1 MNIIFIYHD
10 ITVVICVI
18 VVFQNLYFI
27 LCHIINM
34 HFYVFVQVQTPDSN
48 NKFNIEELRAFIQS
62 YLPDAQ
68 QKEGEVGDL
77 VYALP
82 PYTPQN
88 AAVYHSL
95 LTGLDQNLDKLQL
108 GCYGISDTTLEEVI
122 IRWRPRCRTGLWTR
136 PVPLGFRLP
145 AQRPLKPQAVQPKT
159 AKGSWTILGSL
170 GFLAHIVQASQ
181 FASLQNQILSRAGR
195 YLIIEM
201 LLV

>member
-1 MNIIFIYHD
+1 MFLI
-10 ITVVICVI
+10 
-18 VVFQNLYFI
+18 
-27 LCHIINM
+27 
-34 HFYVFVQVQTPDSN
+34 QVQTPDSN
-48 NKFNIEELRAFIQS
+48 QKLNIEELRDFIQS

-122 IRWRPRCRTGLWTR
+122 IR
-136 PVPLGFRLP
+136 
-145 AQRPLKPQAVQPKT
+145 
-159 AKGSWTILGSL
+159 
-170 GFLAHIVQASQ
+170 
-181 FASLQNQILSRAGR
+181 
-195 YLIIEM
+195 
-201 LLV
+201 

>member
-1 MNIIFIYHD
+1 MEYKAYYIHIPWYYCGNMCHCG
-10 ITVVICVI
+10 VPV
-18 VVFQNLYFI
+18 FI
-27 LCHIINM
+27 LSTCISM
-34 HFYVFVQVQTPDSN
+34 FLVQVQTPDSN
-48 NKFNIEELRAFIQS
+48 DKFNIEELRAFIQS

-77 VYALP
+77 VYSLP

-88 AAVYHSL
+88 AAAYHSL
-95 LTGLDQNLDKLQL
+95 LSGLDQNLDKLQL

-159 AKGSWTILGSL
+159 VKGSWTILGSL
-170 GFLAHIVQASQ
+170 GFLDSYSAKLA
-181 FASLQNQILSRAGR
+181 ALQNLILSRAGR

-201 LLV
+201 LFV